1 MHKKKEITLLVISHG
16 ENNPLNIKLPIFL
29 LKLGTAL
36 FLVFITFLFVFVHS
50 YGDMAAGTTEKTAE
64 VNQLKE
70 TNSRQKEKIKEL
82 KIQTQELA
90 YQMTQIE
97 RLTTEV
103 KEILEIETV
112 EAKNTVKLE
121 EQALERQEVDS
132 ELRLLV
138 SRGGGYRDDFDIV
151 NSEIRVN
158 LKEHFQEKAQE
169 FQSLR
174 ELAEDRREFLAHT
187 PSIWP
192 VIGRLTSPFGYR
204 RSPFTRRWEFH
215 GGVDIAAPRGT
226 KVLATANGV
235 VVKTSRLF
243 GWGRLVV
250 IDHVYERQTFYA
262 HLNAF
267 AVSEGDKVIKGQVIG
282 YVGNSGRSTGS
293 HLHYEVHVDGQRVNP
308 WEYME

>member
-1 MHKKKEITLLVISHG
+1 MSTNTI
-16 ENNPLNIKLPIFL
+16 
-29 LKLGTAL
+29 
-36 FLVFITFLFVFVHS
+36 
-50 YGDMAAGTTEKTAE
+50 EKTAE

-70 TNSRQKEKIKEL
+70 INNRQKEEIKEL
-82 KIQTQELA
+82 NIQTQELV
-90 YQMTQIE
+90 YRMTQIE
-97 RLTTEV
+97 SLTNEV
-103 KEILEIETV
+103 KEILEIETAA
-112 EAKNTVKLE
+112 EENTVKLE
-121 EQALERQEVDS
+121 AQTLEEQMVDS
-132 ELRLLV
+132 GLRLLV
-138 SRGGGYRDDFDIV
+138 SRDNYRDDFNVI
-151 NSEIRVN
+151 NSEQRVD
-158 LKEHFQEKAQE
+158 LKEYFQEKVQE
-169 FQSLR
+169 FQSLL
-174 ELAEDRREFLAHT
+174 ELAEDHQELLAHT

-192 VIGRLTSPFGYR
+192 VTGRLTSPFGYR

-215 GGVDIAAPRGT
+215 WGVDIAAPRGT

-250 IDHVYERQTFYA
+250 IDHGYKRQTFYA

-293 HLHYEVHVDGQRVNP
+293 HLHYEVHVGGQRVNP